1 MSSDRG
7 YMVFTAVGPDRP
19 GLVNEISS
27 AIHAGG
33 ANLED
38 SRMAILG
45 GEFALI
51 LLLSGTP
58 DALGRVKEAGAELE
72 GRLGLRCLLK
82 DTTTPSGL
90 GDHLFYRLRLTGV
103 DRPGIVQAIASLV
116 ASRGINFASLE
127 SRVTYA
133 PLSGTPMF
141 VLEAGLQVPSRL
153 DLAALRAEIAR
164 RCEEENLDF
173 TLESRP

>member
-1 MSSDRG
+1 MSDRS

-19 GLVNEISS
+19 GLVNEIS
-27 AIHAGG
+27 ALIHSGG

-51 LLLSGTP
+51 LLLSGSA
-58 DALGRVKEAGAELE
+58 DALAKVKDAGAMLE
-72 GRLGLRCLLK
+72 TKLGLRCILK
-82 DTTTPSGL
+82 ETSTPSGL
-90 GDHLFYRLRLTGV
+90 GDHLLYRIRVTGV
-103 DRPGIVQAIASLV
+103 DRPGIVQAIAGLL
-116 ASRGINFASLE
+116 ASRGINLASFE
-127 SRVTYA
+127 SRVSYA

-141 VLEAGLQVPSRL
+141 VLEADLQIPSRL
-153 DLAALRAEIAR
+153 DLSGLRGELAS

-173 TLESRP
+173 TLESRV